1 MKELIQH
8 LGLAVS
14 LPDPE
19 LNGPESC
26 FIRDPQKTSE
36 QSVED
41 EEDIKIEDM
50 DLTEVST
57 ETCPEETSDC
67 EIIDI
72 EDDEVEKTFQP
83 QPETA
88 QSQLETTQY
97 QPDIVQPQPEAFQLQ
112 PDTVQSQPTAVQ
124 QSHPKQA
131 QEAIPNASKMSLT
144 CHFCNKV
151 KSHFV
156 FLKIHLVSS
165 LSNLKFQMK
174 LWNSAYKNHF
184 LVYKILQ
191 KIKFLAKIVQLKHLL
206 YLF

>member
-8 LGLAVS
+8 LGLAIS

-41 EEDIKIEDM
+41 GEDIKIEDM

-72 EDDEVEKTFQP
+72 EDDEVEETFQP

-97 QPDIVQPQPEAFQLQ
+97 QPDTVQPQPEAFQLQ
-112 PDTVQSQPTAVQ
+112 PDTVQQSQ
-124 QSHPKQA
+124 SKRA

-151 KSHFV
+151 QTHYKRF
-156 FLKIHLVSS
+156 S
-165 LSNLKFQMK
+165 LYQ
-174 LWNSAYKNHF
+174 A
-184 LVYKILQ
+184 
-191 KIKFLAKIVQLKHLL
+191 
-206 YLF
+206 